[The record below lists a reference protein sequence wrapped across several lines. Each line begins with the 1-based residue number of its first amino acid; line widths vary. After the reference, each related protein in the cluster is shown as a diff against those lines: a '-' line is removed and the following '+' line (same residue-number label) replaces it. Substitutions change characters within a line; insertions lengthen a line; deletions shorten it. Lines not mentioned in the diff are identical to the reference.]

1 MMKKSLTLIKPIIVL
16 VPIFFISAPGV
27 QAVEKGVPV
36 LLASSGPPPMYAL
49 TTPPLFA
56 SSLIPPLVAGSVRPP
71 LTANTTPPL
80 LITQSPGYISTAARK
95 QIVPIARP
103 MPTTSWFTYGYLR
116 RYRASIHKTF
126 LYMAPVRTG
135 IRLRYEFQD
144 EKRTSGENERKST
157 YHKFAERV
165 GFSTR
170 GWMYHPNLV
179 QYTFSIEPE
188 FTQVYES
195 RDDDTR
201 RKNNFSPDFNLS
213 TTAFDTKPYTL
224 RFFAA
229 RNEVPEWTAFT
240 GASETKEEIIGG
252 DAKLDFID
260 VIQNN
265 VPGILHSNIGYQ
277 YSRTRTDAFYPSRTE
292 YHRVDF
298 SSLQRST
305 QSNTRLNIKYY
316 DQDFLR
322 TNYSN
327 TENTR
332 NKTLDTLLT
341 HYYYLTEQRRSN
353 LNSTLAY
360 LNQDINDTTFE
371 SIRLSEALSLY
382 HRPRFRS
389 RYIFNYTKSM
399 SDNRSDNDLIGVEAS
414 LNHTLYDNLFTFA
427 GARSDYRD
435 SASSESVDFNPFLE
449 FRYTR
454 DIPWGNFSLLPG
466 WDYKITHRN
475 SSGSGRQD
483 IIGNE
488 LITLEYGSDV
498 RLVRE
503 DIDINTIVVSSRD
516 LSRVY
521 TVNVDYEVE
530 QIGNEVLIRPLPFGD
545 INDNESLVVRYQYT
559 EDTTF
564 DDSIF
569 RQRYGIRFNL
579 FKSLNMFYRYAQ
591 AKQDILS
598 GPPPDT
604 LRDTKIHTAEIR
616 LDYKWSRSRVRYEDR
631 DTGRGNATETMYFQ
645 QDIHFSPFRRSN
657 FSVTGTVGTT
667 SYETNPDSK
676 DYYGVSAT
684 FNWRLVR
691 WCSFNFSG
699 WYQVNDAGE
708 SDSINSGLRSG
719 LNFRYRIWQARLYYQ
734 YLNQENNRL
743 ENDSK
748 RERSL
753 FRLDI
758 IRLKW

>member
-1 MMKKSLTLIKPIIVL
+1 MMMKKLTLIKPACVL
-16 VPIFFISAPGV
+16 ALLSCVSAPVV
-27 QAVEKGVPV
+27 QAAETEVPV
-36 LLASSGPPPMYAL
+36 LLASAGPPPMYAL
-49 TTPPLFA
+49 TTPPLIA
-56 SSLIPPLVAGSVRPP
+56 NSLIPPLVAGSVRPP
-71 LTANTTPPL
+71 LTATTVPPL
-80 LITQSPGYISTAARK
+80 ISQSPGYISTAGRE

-103 MPTTSWFTYGYLR
+103 APTMSWFTYGYLR

-144 EKRTSGENERKST
+144 EKRISGENERKST
-157 YHKFAERV
+157 YHKFAERI
-165 GFSTR
+165 GFTTR
-170 GWMYHPNLV
+170 GWIYHPDLV
-179 QYTFSIEPE
+179 QYTFSLEPE

-195 RDDDTR
+195 RDEDTR
-201 RKNNFSPDFNLS
+201 RRNNFSPDFNLA
-213 TTAFDTKPYTL
+213 TTAFETKPYTL

-240 GASETKEEIIGG
+240 GASETREEIIGG
-252 DAKLDFID
+252 DAQLDFID
-260 VIQNN
+260 VIQNS

-277 YSRTRTDAFYPSRTE
+277 YSQTETDAFYPSSTE

-298 SSLQRST
+298 NSLQRSIR
-305 QSNTRLNIKYY
+305 SNTQLNIKYY

-327 TENTR
+327 TENIR

-341 HYYYLTEQRRSN
+341 HYYYFTDQRRSN
-353 LNSTLAY
+353 INSTLAY
-360 LNQDINDTTFE
+360 LNQDINGTSFE
-371 SIRLSEALSLY
+371 SFRLSEAVSLY
-382 HRPRFRS
+382 HRPKFRS
-389 RYIFNYTKSM
+389 RYILNYTKSK
-399 SDNRSDNDLIGVEAS
+399 SDNRSDTDLVRAEAS

-427 GARSDYRD
+427 GARSNYRN
-435 SASSESVDFNPFLE
+435 SESSEAVDFNPFLE
-449 FRYTR
+449 FRYNR
-454 DIPWGNFSLLPG
+454 DIPWGTFSLLPG
-466 WDYKITHRN
+466 WDYRITHRN
-475 SSGSGRQD
+475 SNGSGRQS

-488 LITLEYGSDV
+488 IITLEYGADV
-498 RLVRE
+498 RLIRE
-503 DIDINTIVVSSRD
+503 DIDITTIVVSSRD

-530 QIGNEVLIRPLPFGD
+530 QIGSEIIIRPLPFGD
-545 INDNESLVVRYQYT
+545 INDNESLVVRYQYS

-569 RQRYGIRFNL
+569 RQGYGIRFNL

-598 GPPPDT
+598 GPPPDR

-616 LDYKWSRSRVRYEDR
+616 LDYKWSRTRVRYEDR
-631 DTGRGNATETMYFQ
+631 DTGRGNATETMYLQ

-657 FSVTGTVGTT
+657 FSITGTVGTT
-667 SYETNPDSK
+667 NYEANPDST
-676 DYYGVSAT
+676 DYYGVSMT

-691 WCSFNFSG
+691 WCSMNFSG
-699 WYQVNDAGE
+699 WYQVNDSGAT
-708 SDSINSGLRSG
+708 DSVNSGLRTG
-719 LNFRYRIWQARLYYQ
+719 LNFQYRIWQARLYYQ
-734 YLNQENNRL
+734 YLNQEYNQL
-743 ENDSK
+743 VNDSK